1 MTLQFKKTTDDP
13 RKVIKSFE
21 DIGDAV
27 TAIPT
32 ENCSILSP
40 VWLLAYNSDYKGATH
55 VTCPALGER
64 TFFITDI
71 VLAPGGKC
79 YVYGSVDVLATY
91 GDLIKERTGTVIRSE
106 SIGAPTLIPDGKLP
120 IQTNKLIVDCD
131 NFPKTPFD
139 VSLIS
144 YQFIL
149 TTIGGSEP
157 I

>member
-13 RKVIKSFE
+13 RKVVKSFE

-27 TAIPT
+27 PAIPT

-40 VWLLAYNSDYKGATH
+40 VWLLAYSSSYKGATH
-55 VTCPALGER
+55 VTCPALGNR
-64 TFFITDI
+64 TYFITDI
-71 VLAPGGKC
+71 VLSPGGKC

-91 GDLIKERTGTVIRSE
+91 GALIKERSGTVIRSE

-120 IQTNKLIVDCD
+120 VQTNKLTVDCD

>member
-1 MTLQFKKTTDDP
+1 MTLQFKKTSDDP

-21 DIGDAV
+21 DVGDAV
-27 TAIPT
+27 PAIPT

-40 VWLLAYNSDYKGATH
+40 VWLLAYSSSYKGATH
-55 VTCPALGER
+55 VTCPALGNR
-64 TFFITDI
+64 TYFITDI
-71 VLAPGGKC
+71 VLSPGGKC

-91 GDLIKERTGTVIRSE
+91 GSLIKERSGTVIRSE

-120 IQTNKLIVDCD
+120 IQTNKLVVDCD
-131 NFPKTPFD
+131 NFPRTPFD

>member
-1 MTLQFKKTTDDP
+1 MTLQFKKTSDDP

-21 DIGDAV
+21 NVGEAV
-27 TAIPT
+27 PAIPT

-40 VWLLAYNSDYKGATH
+40 VWLLAYSSSYEGATH
-55 VTCPALGER
+55 VTCSALGGR
-64 TFFITDI
+64 TYFITDI
-71 VLAPGGKC
+71 VLSPGGKC

-91 GDLIKERTGTVIRSE
+91 GALIKERSGTVIRSE

-120 IQTNKLIVDCD
+120 IQTNNLQVDAD
-131 NFPKTPFD
+131 FFKRTPFD
-139 VSLIS
+139 PLTAP

-149 TTIGGSEP
+149 TTIGGSGA

>member
-1 MTLQFKKTTDDP
+1 MTLQFKKTSDDP

-21 DIGDAV
+21 DVGDAV
-27 TAIPT
+27 PAIPT

-40 VWLLAYNSDYKGATH
+40 VWLLAYSSSYKGATH
-55 VTCPALGER
+55 VTCPALGNR
-64 TFFITDI
+64 TYFITDI
-71 VLAPGGKC
+71 VLSPGGKC

-91 GDLIKERTGTVIRSE
+91 GALIKERSGTVIRSE

-120 IQTNKLIVDCD
+120 IQTNKLVVDCD
-131 NFPKTPFD
+131 NFPNTPFD